1 MEMKLHF
8 HSQECEE
15 GNTSE
20 QYGLTVS
27 NSSAEDGVLHMA
39 TCLVG
44 NYEFPQYHELVSA
57 IYSFWPASKSL
68 DHTMTFDV
76 QHCVHIPIGSVKQSK
91 CLRFAVADTSQG
103 PPFKFHL
110 LEGGVFNPGCTRGV
124 VTTKPSG
131 LLAIVKRKLGKLTM
145 RTEPQ
150 IIFRAH
156 LYYTMESEFD
166 FTAHLVVTPST
177 NAWSQVRTTTHPL
190 QLVYIYISTRVDY
203 FLTT

>member
-1 MEMKLHF
+1 METKLNF
-8 HSQECEE
+8 HSQKGCQENKTC
-15 GNTSE
+15 E
-20 QYGLTVS
+20 QYGLTIVPNRS
-27 NSSAEDGVLHMA
+27 EDGVLHMA

-44 NYEFPQYHELVSA
+44 NFEFPRDHELVSA

-76 QHCVHIPIGSVKQSK
+76 QHCVHIPIGSVKQST
-91 CLRFAVADTSQG
+91 CLKFAVADTSQG
-103 PPFKFHL
+103 RPFKFHL
-110 LEGGVFNPGCTRGV
+110 LEGGIFKPGCTRGV

-131 LLAIVKRKLGKLTM
+131 LLAVVKKKLCWTI

-166 FTAHLVVTPST
+166 FTAHFVVTPST
-177 NAWSQVRTTTHPL
+177 KAWSQVRAITSSL
-190 QLVYIYISTRVDY
+190 LSAGVDY
-203 FLTT
+203 F